1 LCKSKNLSL
10 AKHRRLAHIMDATLT
25 FIMSTLDKLEA
36 GATKK
41 KQSRLH
47 KHFSLMKPVMFSGE
61 TSLDNTKTYNES

>member
-1 LCKSKNLSL
+1 
-10 AKHRRLAHIMDATLT
+10 MDATLT